1 MRALNAMVFF
11 PRVEFRVR
19 DVRDRAAKGCGVHG
33 NAPFSFFFR
42 PSVRD
47 RDSAVGKTFLPK
59 SLRQG
64 PKCRVGTRE
73 PHSYSLKMARTQLAA
88 RQAALRDRM
97 KGQEPF
103 GCAASSPV
111 NFN

>member
-1 MRALNAMVFF
+1 MNKAIEARLGALDQ
-11 PRVEFRVR
+11 RQE
-19 DVRDRAAKGCGVHG
+19 KGCGVHG
-33 NAPFSFFFR
+33 DAPFSFFFR

-73 PHSYSLKMARTQLAA
+73 LHSYLLKMARTQLAA